1 MADISMDNEVFDR
14 ANSADTPAGPYTDTA
29 GDLGDADGTPY
40 YIPTLYA
47 KKVLYDFYKSTVWKE
62 VTNTDYEGEF
72 KKQGDTIRIRQAPEM
87 TIRDYVKG
95 DVLTYEVPAE
105 NATSMTISYG
115 KYVAFQVDDIDAV
128 QMDVDLMNMYATD
141 AAERLK
147 IRVDIDVLTAM
158 AAGAHANNTGNTAGL
173 ISGNI
178 ALGAAGAANNIEVD
192 RTNALDKIVE
202 LGQALDEQNIPQADR
217 FVIIPAWY
225 ASRLKLSDIKAAD
238 FSGDN
243 TGVVRT
249 GLIGMID
256 GCKIYV
262 NNSVYSAAAVGDT
275 PATEWSVVAGHK
287 LATSFA
293 LQLSKIDALKIPTS
307 FGEYWR
313 TLWVYGIKAVRTE
326 ALAKLICN
334 PN

>member
-1 MADISMDNEVFDR
+1 MPTTTITMDNEVFKR
-14 ANSADTPAGPYTDTA
+14 QSPPYTDTA
-29 GDLGDADGTPY
+29 GDLGDADGTPW
-40 YIPTLYA
+40 YIPRLFA
-47 KKVLYDFYKSTVWKE
+47 KKVLYEFWKSTVWNE

-72 KKQGDTIRIRQAPEM
+72 KKMGDTIRIRKAPEM
-87 TIRDYVKG
+87 TVNDYIKG
-95 DVLTYEVPAE
+95 ASLSYEVPAE

-115 KYVAFQVDDIDAV
+115 KYIAFQVDDIDVV

-141 AAERLK
+141 GNERLK
-147 IRVDIDVLTAM
+147 IQVDVDVLTQMGTGAM
-158 AAGAHANNTGNTAGL
+158 ATYNTGNAAGK

-178 ALGAAGAANNIEVD
+178 ELGAAGDTTNIHVD
-192 RTNALDKIVE
+192 RANALDKIVD
-202 LGQALDEQNIPQADR
+202 LNQALDEQNIPQADR

-238 FSGDN
+238 FSGDS

-256 GCKIYV
+256 GCKVYV
-262 NNSVYSAAAVGDT
+262 NNSVYST
-275 PATEWSVVAGHK
+275 ATGETEYHVVCGVK

-293 LQLSKIDALKIPTS
+293 LQLSKVDQLKIPDS

-313 TLWVYGIKAVRTE
+313 TLWVYGIKVVRSE
-326 ALAKLICN
+326 ALSVLICT
-334 PN
+334 PG

>member
-1 MADISMDNEVFDR
+1 MAEISMDNEVFNR
-14 ANSADTPAGPYTDTA
+14 DTAVYTDSA
-29 GDLGDADGTPY
+29 GDLGDADGTPW
-40 YIPTLYA
+40 YIPTLFA
-47 KKVLYDFYKSTVWKE
+47 KKVLYDFYKSTVWSD

-72 KKQGDTIRIRQAPEM
+72 KNQGDTIRIRMAPEM
-87 TIRDYVKG
+87 TVNDYVKG
-95 DVLTYEVPAE
+95 ETLAYEVPAE

-115 KYVAFQVDDIDAV
+115 KYVAFQIDDIDKV
-128 QMDVDLMNMYATD
+128 QMDVDLMNMYSTD

-147 IRVDIDVLTAM
+147 IQVDVDVLTAM
-158 AAGAHANNTGNTAGL
+158 ATGVHASNAGNTAGL
-173 ISGNI
+173 ISSDI
-178 ALGAAGAANNIEVD
+178 ALGASDAGDALDIEVD
-192 RTNALDKIVE
+192 RTNALDKIVD
-202 LGQALDEQNIPQADR
+202 LGQALDEQNIPQNDR

-238 FSGDN
+238 FSGDT

-249 GLIGMID
+249 GLIGQID

-262 NNSVYSAAAVGDT
+262 NNSVYTASPGAET
-275 PATEWSVVAGHK
+275 HYHVVAGVK

-293 LQLSKIDALKIPTS
+293 LQLSKVDTLKIPTS

-313 TLWVYGIKAVRTE
+313 TLWVYGIKVVRPE
-326 ALAKLICN
+326 ALALLVCN